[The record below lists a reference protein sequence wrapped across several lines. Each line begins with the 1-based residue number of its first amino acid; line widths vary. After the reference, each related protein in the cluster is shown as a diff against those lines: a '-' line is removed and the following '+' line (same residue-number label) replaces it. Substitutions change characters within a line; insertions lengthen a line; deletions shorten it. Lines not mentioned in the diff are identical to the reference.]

1 MTRTLK
7 ETTAYIK
14 SCTDAMN
21 RYVNYAKEDKT
32 HEVDWNRD
40 WALTVIESEYRQAF
54 GALQLAFIYL
64 EEIEEEDHDRLKDRL
79 FKEWKKAEERCWE
92 EIK

>member
-1 MTRTLK
+1 MTHGLR
-7 ETTAYIK
+7 ETTGYIK

-21 RYVNYAKEDKT
+21 RYVEYAKTNKD
-32 HEVDWNRD
+32 HDVDWRRH
-40 WALTVIESEYRQAF
+40 WAITVIESEYRQGF

-64 EEIEEEDHDRLKDRL
+64 EEIEEEDHYTLKDQL

-92 EIK
+92 EIE